1 MKGRSKLRR
10 QDVINIGILKAM
22 FFTRVGKVVAHLIF
36 WFGLIRVSSALLIAF
51 NTPDM
56 ETNAAFSR
64 RYLGTATTGEALSGN
79 VFLYIFAAIIL
90 GVVCEISARQAK
102 VGVDA

>member
-1 MKGRSKLRR
+1 MSKLKRYGY
-10 QDVINIGILKAM
+10 VNIGILRAM
-22 FFTRVGKVVAHLIF
+22 FFTLIGKIVAHLIF
-36 WFGLIRVSSALLIAF
+36 WFGLIRFSAALLIAF

-90 GVVCEISARQAK
+90 GVVCEISARHAN
-102 VGVDA
+102 VGANV